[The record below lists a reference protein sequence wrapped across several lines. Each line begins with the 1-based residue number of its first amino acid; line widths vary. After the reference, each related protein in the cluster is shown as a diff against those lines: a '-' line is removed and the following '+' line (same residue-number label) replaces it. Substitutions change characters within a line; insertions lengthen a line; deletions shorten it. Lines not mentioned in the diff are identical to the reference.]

1 MELHRFLTLVYIC
14 SLDLFRVIFQNGV
27 YLQSWEDGAAHPVHG
42 EQRLLVNYLLHL
54 LDYALRFTF
63 FSFEISP
70 LLVLSVDLRAE
81 IEVGLYYKF
90 LCLPTGPKDCGHS
103 FLPWHVIS
111 MVLISRKN
119 ALWMYFPGNN
129 LNFSLEV
136 TFRFSMN
143 HWWVKEFCKFA
154 TYLMKTDCFSVSY
167 PRFEGNK
174 NLNITFFSSH
184 SYRQRDSNLFKSS
197 GSLPIWITVISLLL
211 TVCSSL
217 NGRVQI

>member
-1 MELHRFLTLVYIC
+1 M
-14 SLDLFRVIFQNGV
+14 
-27 YLQSWEDGAAHPVHG
+27 HG

-54 LDYALRFTF
+54 LGYALRFTF

-103 FLPWHVIS
+103 FLPWHVIP

-129 LNFSLEV
+129 LNFSLESLLDSAWTTGGLKSSISSPHTSWRLIALV
-136 TFRFSMN
+136 SHIPGLRVIRTWTSRFSALTPAD
-143 HWWVKEFCKFA
+143 KGILIF
-154 TYLMKTDCFSVSY
+154 LSLLGLS
-167 PRFEGNK
+167 
-174 NLNITFFSSH
+174 L
-184 SYRQRDSNLFKSS
+184 S
-197 GSLPIWITVISLLL
+197 GSLSFLFSWLSAALWMGGSKFKMEYYRYKHTLGLGIKRGTLGVTVLITFSWWLAFGL
-211 TVCSSL
+211 
-217 NGRVQI
+217 Q